1 MDTDEER
8 RKDRLIEILGKT
20 LDYVANEAVVLNR
33 LEEFFSPKPAKLATS
48 DAGARELQDRIDHLV
63 ESLGGPPKTGT
74 TSPNLVKVDSYP
86 LAAISEAIN
95 MFHRTRK
102 SVVRTHMF
110 MIGVELQNKWPD
122 AVKNSNE
129 EDREFFL
136 ESSESAFWE
145 HGETS
150 FIRLVAYWDRIGQ
163 ILDFAFF
170 GIRQF
175 ERDGFSSVMDRIH
188 CNWVPMSRDLGAMAA
203 WKRLRV
209 FQTSESEDGLKWLV
223 RRRNLLVHS
232 LHLRAVDS
240 RADEEM
246 IDSLY
251 NHLELSL
258 RKKLAPGT
266 VEQELRRIHQQLS
279 AAASLFPDFLSL
291 CEYAPRHMLSRL
303 GIQPIHPSAH

>member
-1 MDTDEER
+1 MDIDVDR
-8 RKDRLIEILGKT
+8 RQDRLIEILGKT
-20 LDYVANEAVVLNR
+20 LDYVANEAVVLKR
-33 LEEFFSPKPAKLATS
+33 LEEFFSPEPPKLATS
-48 DAGARELQDRIDHLV
+48 DAEAQDLQDRVDHLV
-63 ESLGGPPKTGT
+63 ESLGGPPKAGT
-74 TSPNLVKVDSYP
+74 APPNLVKVDTYP
-86 LAAISEAIN
+86 LAIISEVIN

-110 MIGVELQNKWPD
+110 MIGVELQKKWPD
-122 AVKNSNE
+122 VTKSSDEN
-129 EDREFFL
+129 REFFV

-145 HGETS
+145 HAETS
-150 FIRLVAYWDRIGQ
+150 FIRLVAYWDRVGQ
-163 ILDFAFF
+163 TLDFAFF

-188 CNWVPMSRDLGAMAA
+188 CNWVPMSRDLAAMAV

-209 FQTSESEDGLKWLV
+209 FQISESEDGLKWLV

-240 RADEEM
+240 QTDEEM

-251 NHLELSL
+251 NHLDSSL

-266 VEQELRRIHQQLS
+266 IEHELRRIHQQLS

-291 CEYAPRHMLSRL
+291 CEYASHHILSRR
-303 GIQPIHPSAH
+303 GA